1 MNGIIYALAAV
12 ALFMAGYN
20 THNYLHTC
28 PVAETKIVTEYKD
41 RVQTEIVYVPKAAE
55 EKADIDIKINKPELV
70 VKVNEKEFTVQK
82 ADNEAYLFEKN
93 KLSMTQTSNTDLS
106 ITVPVIDKTRRY
118 SVGVGLSKDG
128 MVGLLNFPV
137 SKREYIGGW
146 VAGNSDIQLGGLTFN
161 F

>member
-1 MNGIIYALAAV
+1 MNNIIYALAAV

-41 RVQTEIVYVPKAAE
+41 RVQTEVVYVPKATE
-55 EKADIDIKINKPELV
+55 EKADIDIKISKPELV

-93 KLSMTQTSNTDLS
+93 KLSMTQTSNTDLN

-118 SVGVGLSKDG
+118 SVGIGLSKDG

-146 VAGNSDIQLGGLTFN
+146 VAGNSDIQMGGLTFN

>member
-1 MNGIIYALAAV
+1 MNNIIYALAAV

-41 RVQTEIVYVPKAAE
+41 RVQTEVVYVPKATE
-55 EKADIDIKINKPELV
+55 EKADIDIKISKPELV

-93 KLSMTQTSNTDLS
+93 KLSMTQTSNTDLN

-118 SVGVGLSKDG
+118 SVGVGISKDG

-146 VAGNSDIQLGGLTFN
+146 VAGNSDIQMGGLTFN

>member
-1 MNGIIYALAAV
+1 MNNIIYALAAV

-93 KLSMTQTSNTDLS
+93 KLSMTQTSNTDLN

-146 VAGNSDIQLGGLTFN
+146 VAGNSDIQMGGLTFN

>member
-1 MNGIIYALAAV
+1 MNIIYFVVVAAG
-12 ALFMAGYN
+12 LFMAGYN

-41 RVQTEIVYVPKAAE
+41 RVQTQVVYVAKAAE
-55 EKADIDIKINKPELV
+55 EKADIDIKINKPELH

-93 KLSMTQTSNTDLS
+93 KLSMTQTSNTDLN

-118 SVGVGLSKDG
+118 SVGIGLSKDG

-137 SKREYIGGW
+137 SKCEYIGGW
-146 VAGNSDIQLGGLTFN
+146 VAGNSDIQMGGLTFN

>member
-1 MNGIIYALAAV
+1 MNNIIYALAAV

-28 PVAETKIVTEYKD
+28 PVSETKIVTEYKD
-41 RVQTEIVYVPKAAE
+41 RVQTEVVYVPKATE
-55 EKADIDIKINKPELV
+55 EKADIDIKISKPELV

-93 KLSMTQTSNTDLS
+93 KLSMTQTSNTDLN

-118 SVGVGLSKDG
+118 SVGVGISKDG

-146 VAGNSDIQLGGLTFN
+146 VAGNSDIQMGGLTFN

>member
-146 VAGNSDIQLGGLTFN
+146 VAGNSDIQMGGLTFN

>member
-1 MNGIIYALAAV
+1 MNNIIYALAAV

-70 VKVNEKEFTVQK
+70 VKVNDKEFTVQK

-93 KLSMTQTSNTDLS
+93 KLSMTQTSNTDLN

-146 VAGNSDIQLGGLTFN
+146 VAGNSDIQMGGLTFN